1 MNRTNVFFAFCVC
14 VLLIPCSSFAS
25 KRLNE
30 LELAHREASK
40 EWARTLGESAE
51 ASLRVK
57 RYKAAFEA
65 RLRGVMRSQ
74 DYPAWLRLLGNKSL
88 NKSSLNSQFPHP
100 ISITLYRFVD

>member
-1 MNRTNVFFAFCVC
+1 MTRTNVLLVFCVF
-14 VLLIPCSSFAS
+14 VLFIPCSTFAS

-57 RYKAAFEA
+57 RYKAAHSRPVSEVSCG
-65 RLRGVMRSQ
+65 LRTI
-74 DYPAWLRLLGNKSL
+74 LLG
-88 NKSSLNSQFPHP
+88 
-100 ISITLYRFVD
+100 